1 MLRHQRLIKGAKVSP
16 EGMIAEAMARK
27 AVIDDHTYRLPGELD
42 PGYNNKL
49 VANRKSSSV
58 LPSQSIDP
66 AFATPGQHRA
76 LFPRMTGGTD
86 VQRRRYVTGL
96 PASHAMGSQRAKAD
110 MGAPVLATSPEE
122 RAGVESVN
130 SGYKYLAVGLLVS
143 AVLIGALV
151 IVEYNR

>member
-27 AVIDDHTYRLPGELD
+27 AIIDDHTYRLPGELD

-49 VANRKSSSV
+49 VANRKSSSI

-76 LFPRMTGGTD
+76 LFPRVTGGTD
-86 VQRRRYVTGL
+86 IQRRRYVTGL

-110 MGAPVLATSPEE
+110 MSAPVTASSAEE
-122 RAGVESVN
+122 RAGVDSVH
-130 SGYKYLAVGLLVS
+130 SGYKYLAVGLVVS
-143 AVLIGALV
+143 ALLIGTLV